1 MGNRKDRSIAKR
13 PARRLSAFL
22 LTLALL
28 TGFAGSY
35 VMPSYAMPQEAGET
49 SVEAPATAEEQ
60 VHQNNGTEQPYVKG
74 EAIVC
79 YKPAAPDASEQT
91 VRNEVEQT
99 LEKTAAVDDAEPILM
114 VEDANEVETLVDDED
129 PDSESQESDASDDL
143 LTGDEEE
150 SEEPSPG
157 MITLVQSD
165 TLSTDELVAELTK
178 RDDVLYAEPNYI
190 YQAESTDVHTS
201 EQWALDTTYGIHSE
215 GWNTFDGDDPTP
227 KVDTSACV
235 VAIMDTGIDYNHE
248 DLQKA
253 IWSDG
258 DKYSALMSLGG

>member
-60 VHQNNGTEQPYVKG
+60 VHQNDGTEQPYVKG

-91 VRNEVEQT
+91 VRNEAEQT
-99 LEKTAAVDDAEPILM
+99 LEKTAAVDDAEPILI
-114 VEDANEVETLVDDED
+114 VEDANAVETLVDGED

-157 MITLVQSD
+157 MITYFPISSGPMPV
-165 TLSTDELVAELTK
+165 
-178 RDDVLYAEPNYI
+178 
-190 YQAESTDVHTS
+190 
-201 EQWALDTTYGIHSE
+201 
-215 GWNTFDGDDPTP
+215 
-227 KVDTSACV
+227 
-235 VAIMDTGIDYNHE
+235 
-248 DLQKA
+248 
-253 IWSDG
+253 
-258 DKYSALMSLGG
+258 